1 MNWTN
6 VDLNS
11 HEVESYILNPYS
23 FKILLLEIDC
33 NLSEINED
41 SVRQQFLTELEA
53 KVSEA
58 KEIFEANISNIVEH
72 AKANREEE

>member
-1 MNWTN
+1 MDWSN

-11 HEVESYILNPYS
+11 NEVESDILSPYT

-33 NLSEINED
+33 NLPEINEN

-58 KEIFEANISNIVEH
+58 KKIFEANISNIVEH
-72 AKANREEE
+72 AIAYREEE